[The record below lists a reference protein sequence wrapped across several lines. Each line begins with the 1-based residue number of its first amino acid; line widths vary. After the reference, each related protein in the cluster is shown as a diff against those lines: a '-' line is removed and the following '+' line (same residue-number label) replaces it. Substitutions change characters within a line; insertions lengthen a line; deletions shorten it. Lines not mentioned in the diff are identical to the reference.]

1 MFLSLTIYWITLV
14 RLKVAN
20 TACSVFSLHMPDPG
34 NVEMI
39 PFYIRGSRIEVDT
52 MSGCAFGLMRS

>member
-1 MFLSLTIYWITLV
+1 M

-34 NVEMI
+34 HVEMI
-39 PFYIRGSRIEVDT
+39 PFYIKGIQLAIIE
-52 MSGCAFGLMRS
+52 G